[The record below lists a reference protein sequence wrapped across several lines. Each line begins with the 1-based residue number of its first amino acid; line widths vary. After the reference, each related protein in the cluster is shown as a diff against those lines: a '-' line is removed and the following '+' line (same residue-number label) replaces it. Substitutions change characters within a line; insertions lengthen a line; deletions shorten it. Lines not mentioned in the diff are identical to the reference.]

1 MTVKDRFLRRPIVCL
16 RYKLH
21 LFSGLVSGW
30 RCDVSFGVLTLNL
43 WNINEPLEPRYRA
56 IAAGLRTMRPEIVCL
71 QEVYRDRKSARSQA
85 ELIAECCGLTNY
97 VEENGLAILCS
108 LPVIRS
114 NSAALPQ
121 FPPDPSRH
129 VVWAEFLIKGRR
141 LLVINTHLA
150 YAPEM
155 VEERRQ
161 QAQALLAAIRRQY
174 PAPGGIAKII
184 CGDFNDVADSPAVR
198 AILESDDGF
207 RDVFAERHPNSP
219 GFTYTP
225 RNPYVERSWTVDERI
240 DYVFASPNLE
250 PKDCAVVF
258 DGNNGLDFASDH
270 FGVFCKLEFSRTTSQ
285 SRFNSNSSQE

>member
-1 MTVKDRFLRRPIVCL
+1 M
-16 RYKLH
+16 
-21 LFSGLVSGW
+21 
-30 RCDVSFGVLTLNL
+30 SFGVLTLNL

-71 QEVYRDRKSARSQA
+71 QEVYRDRARSQA
-85 ELIAECCGLTNY
+85 ELISEFCGLTNC

-108 LPVIRS
+108 QPVIRS

-129 VVWAEFLIKGRR
+129 VLWAEILVKGRR

-155 VEERRQ
+155 VQERRQ
-161 QAQALLAAIRRQY
+161 QAQALLAAIRRV
-174 PAPGGIAKII
+174 APGGITKII

-198 AILESDDGF
+198 AILESDDEF
-207 RDVFAERHPNSP
+207 RDVFAECHPNSP

-225 RNPYVERSWTVDERI
+225 RNPYVERSWTIDERI
-240 DYVFASPNLE
+240 DYVFASRNLE
-250 PKDCAVVF
+250 PKDCAIVF

-270 FGVFCKLEFSRTTSQ
+270 FGVFCKLEFSQTISQ